1 MNNLI
6 YMNLKDNFVL
16 VKFNQNNVEEIFILK
31 LKRLS
36 FILFLYVIVYFIS
49 IRSWAFIRI

>member
-16 VKFNQNNVEEIFILK
+16 VKLNKVEEIFILK

-36 FILFLYVIVYFIS
+36 FILFLYAIVYFIS
-49 IRSWAFIRI
+49 IRS